1 MLLWLCLA
9 RGAEWWPEG
18 SRGLFNWNWAGG
30 RGEHSWKRP
39 GCSEKICNV
48 NTSTSAP
55 SALKNLAQKM
65 CKTKMRLKLAQ
76 HYAQPIFRGQRNAQ
90 GMGKTAFLYYDSWW
104 DTGGIKTE
112 TGGIDPPSPCRFNFK
127 AIGRLVSKCQFFVTP
142 TFG

>member
-1 MLLWLCLA
+1 MFSLFILFSECFCGFALPGELSGGRREAAVCSTGTG
-9 RGAEWWPEG
+9 RGREG
-18 SRGLFNWNWAGG
+18 GGGIVGRGLDVLKTPKNGA
-30 RGEHSWKRP
+30 
-39 GCSEKICNV
+39 KICKNV
-48 NTSTSAP
+48 NTSTSVL

-112 TGGIDPPSPCRFNFK
+112 IGGIDP
-127 AIGRLVSKCQFFVTP
+127 T
-142 TFG
+142 

>member
-1 MLLWLCLA
+1 MAGGKPRSVQLEL
-9 RGAEWWPEG
+9 GG
-18 SRGLFNWNWAGG
+18 GG
-30 RGEHSWKRP
+30 RGGGHSWKRP

-90 GMGKTAFLYYDSWW
+90 GMGKTAFLYYDAWW
-104 DTGGIKTE
+104 DK
-112 TGGIDPPSPCRFNFK
+112 DRN
-127 AIGRLVSKCQFFVTP
+127 R
-142 TFG
+142 